1 MLKTAS
7 RLIGSAI
14 LLVLSGLMVAF
25 AHYAPDSLFAWYH
38 GLSQSIL
45 SKVGRVTA
53 LLPFS
58 LAEVLLYLLILWV
71 IYDLVGVLRRRIG
84 LLSWLAGLLEGASLL
99 VFVFMA
105 VWGLNYF
112 DPTTTA
118 DRLGLEIR
126 PYSTDEL
133 RAATEYYLA
142 QANDYAQRMER
153 DDSGTTA
160 NVSFHALA
168 ERTATGFD
176 SLAEEYD
183 GFVPSVQTPKPVL
196 ASAAMSYSGISGI
209 FLCLTAEANVND
221 DGPVWTLP
229 FTMCHER
236 AHAQGIAPENECNF
250 VGFLAAIRSG
260 DDLVAYSGY
269 YHALIYCYNALY
281 SQSRDAASD
290 IWSQRNAALA
300 ADLNASIEHYRQF
313 EGKVQ
318 QAAEKVNDT
327 YLKTMEQ
334 SSGVKSY
341 GEVADYLIAWYLAEQ
356 GG

>member
-1 MLKTAS
+1 MLKTVS

-14 LLVLSGLMVAF
+14 LLVLTGLMAAF
-25 AHYAPDSLFAWYH
+25 AHYAPDTLFAWYH
-38 GLSQSIL
+38 GLSQTIL
-45 SKVGRVTA
+45 SRLGRVTA

-58 LAEVLLYLLILWV
+58 LAEMLLYLLILWA
-71 IYDLVGVLRRRIG
+71 IYGLVNVFRRHGG
-84 LLSWLAGLLEGASLL
+84 LLSWLAGLLEGACLL
-99 VFVFMA
+99 VFLFMA

-112 DPTTTA
+112 DPTSAA

-126 PYSTDEL
+126 PYSAEEL
-133 RAATEYYLA
+133 KAAAEYYLT
-142 QANDYAQRMER
+142 QANDYALRMER
-153 DDSGTTA
+153 DDRGVTA
-160 NVSFHALA
+160 GVPFRELA
-168 ERTATGFD
+168 GRTAAGFD
-176 SLAEEYD
+176 LLAEEYD

-269 YHALIYCYNALY
+269 YHAFIYCYNALY
-281 SQSRDAASD
+281 SQNRDAASD
-290 IWSQRNAALA
+290 LWSGRNAALA
-300 ADLNASIEHYRQF
+300 ADLNAATEHYRQF

-334 SSGVKSY
+334 PSGVKSY
-341 GEVADYLIAWYLAEQ
+341 GEVADYLIAWYLMQ
-356 GG
+356 RG